1 MLPLLPHPSTSKGA
15 EHGRQSTGYHD
26 SPVRHLRLPFRA
38 QAPGCNRP
46 IGSNGTTE
54 RLLAQATVEFN
65 RSTYTEPTR
74 FGRDGVKDFSPR
86 PSDIQMAIGH
96 AGNDDYAAKNRSVWE
111 PLVTRVNS
119 QIVQVYLQNRI
130 KDGEG
135 LIVLGYK
142 TGHGGPAEAALFDLK
157 TRLPDQFTVL
167 LSNLPHDAD
176 GRERLR
182 EGYDR
187 FARYKE
193 NGLIEV
199 CLLTDNS
206 SPLATRLFDLDKQ
219 DWYIAKAL
227 ASLLAGQVHF
237 TTNRSLAEVGR
248 TLGEYSA
255 FAGLSFA
262 SRGLVPLNQPVGWC
276 ALQKVVPNLPQR
288 GITNV
293 THTVGEAIEATKL
306 ALFHP
311 DHRAIDEELQ
321 FQKPLFVVYT
331 VPISLGDRAWIP
343 FSNQVRK
350 WLANHV
356 PKAVPIFAAGKG
368 TPDPRYTHDYW
379 LLLAA
384 GLRLLPD
391 C

>member
-1 MLPLLPHPSTSKGA
+1 MADGRRVTTILQYGTYSFHFGPKLRADIDALGA
-15 EHGRQSTGYHD
+15 T
-26 SPVRHLRLPFRA
+26 P
-38 QAPGCNRP
+38 
-46 IGSNGTTE
+46 

-65 RSTYTEPTR
+65 RSTYTEPTK

-96 AGNDDYAAKNRSVWE
+96 AGNDEYAAKNRSAWE

-187 FARYKE
+187 FSRYKE
-193 NGLIEV
+193 EGLIEV

-206 SPLATRLFDLDKQ
+206 SPLATRLFDLYKQ

-262 SRGLVPLNQPVGWC
+262 SRGL
-276 ALQKVVPNLPQR
+276 
-288 GITNV
+288 
-293 THTVGEAIEATKL
+293 
-306 ALFHP
+306 
-311 DHRAIDEELQ
+311 
-321 FQKPLFVVYT
+321 
-331 VPISLGDRAWIP
+331 AWIIHE
-343 FSNQVRK
+343 
-350 WLANHV
+350 NHPMASGRHPARSGSDV
-356 PKAVPIFAAGKG
+356 ARWRHTAIRATLVNNPG
-368 TPDPRYTHDYW
+368 
-379 LLLAA
+379 
-384 GLRLLPD
+384 
-391 C
+391 